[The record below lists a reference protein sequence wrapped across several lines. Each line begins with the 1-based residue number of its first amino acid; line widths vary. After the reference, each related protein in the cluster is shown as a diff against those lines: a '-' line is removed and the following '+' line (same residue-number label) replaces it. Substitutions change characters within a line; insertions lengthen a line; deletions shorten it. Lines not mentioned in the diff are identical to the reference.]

1 MRIFIGINFSKSV
14 KNELSVVSDELK
26 RISKKGR
33 IIPRDNMHITMA
45 FIGEVTEGDLGLIID
60 AIEDTHIKEFEIYT
74 DGMDLFKG
82 KRGAVCYLKFKEN
95 KDILE
100 LNHRLKNQLSIR
112 GINFDKK
119 SFIPH
124 ITIGRD
130 ILVDYEEL
138 LKLNFDSLRIK
149 VSCINLME
157 TININ
162 GKLQYKILY

>member
-1 MRIFIGINFSKSV
+1 MRAFIGINLSNSV
-14 KNELSVVSDELK
+14 KDELSIVSDELR
-26 RISKKGR
+26 RISEKGR
-33 IIPRDNMHITMA
+33 IIPKDNMHITMA
-45 FIGEVTEGDLGLIID
+45 FIGEVTEGELGLIID
-60 AIEDTHIKEFEIYT
+60 AIEDTDIKEFEIYT

-82 KRGAVCYLKFKEN
+82 KRGDVCYLKFRGN
-95 KDILE
+95 KDIFE
-100 LNHRLKNQLSIR
+100 LNQRLKNQLSIR

-138 LKLNFDSLRIK
+138 MKLNFHSLRIK

-157 TININ
+157 TINVN